1 MSARIT
7 IADVAREAQV
17 STQTVSRAINNKS
30 EIRPETRQHV
40 LAVADRLGYLP
51 NNLARALATD
61 RTGTLGIVVP
71 DVANPY
77 FAEVIRGA
85 EDAALPYDYT
95 IFLCNTNEDP
105 KREGKLLGLL
115 ESKRVDGIIL
125 CSPSLPSRQLAPL
138 LARQRATVLVG
149 RPAIANSVGAI
160 WVNNRGGIRLGVE
173 HLLACGRRQIG
184 FLYGLPYTFSR
195 RQRQQAFIA
204 ALKTAGLAP
213 DPTQMEGCAP
223 QMEDGYQAALT
234 LLQRCPT
241 LDALICHND
250 LVAVGALQ
258 ACAALN
264 RPVPE
269 CVAIIGFD
277 NITLAHLVRP
287 TLTTVHYPIPQ
298 LGAQAVAL
306 LREAI
311 NRGSNGAPQ
320 EICAQPELILRGSTP
335 QRGLSPTPG

>member
-51 NNLARALATD
+51 NSLARALATD

-85 EDAALPYDYT
+85 EDAALPHDYT

-115 ESKRVDGIIL
+115 ESKRVDGLIL
-125 CSPSLPSRQLAPL
+125 CSPTLPSRQLAPL

-149 RPAIANSVGAI
+149 RPALANSVGAI
-160 WVNNRGGIRLGVE
+160 WVNNRRGIELGVE

-184 FLYGLPYTFSR
+184 LLYGLPATFSR

-204 ALKTAGLAP
+204 AVKAAGLSP
-213 DPTQMEGCAP
+213 EPTLMEGCAP

-234 LLQRCPT
+234 LLRRRPT
-241 LDALICHND
+241 LDAIICHND

-264 RPVPE
+264 RPAPE
-269 CVAIIGFD
+269 GVAIIGFD
-277 NITLAHLVRP
+277 NIALAHLVRP

-298 LGAQAVAL
+298 LGAQAVTL
-306 LREAI
+306 LLEAI
-311 NRGSNGAPQ
+311 KRGSNGTPQ
-320 EICAQPELILRGSTP
+320 ELCAEPTLIVRESTP
-335 QRGLSPTPG
+335 QRDVLPMPD